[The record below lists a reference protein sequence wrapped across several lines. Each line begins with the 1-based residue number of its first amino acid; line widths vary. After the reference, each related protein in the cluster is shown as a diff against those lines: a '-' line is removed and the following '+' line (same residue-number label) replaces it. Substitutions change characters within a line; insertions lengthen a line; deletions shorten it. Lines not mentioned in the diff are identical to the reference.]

1 MEIIFPWQRTMN
13 TRKLTKFNK
22 EEVNRLAFLNWEKD
36 GRPQGRDVDYWLEAE
51 SQLMATWHLLV
62 KDLAPKTSRKTEV
75 AKFKPGATSK
85 MVFRPR
91 AARHG

>member
-1 MEIIFPWQRTMN
+1 MN
-13 TRKLTKFNK
+13 TKKLTKLNK

-62 KDLAPKTSRKTEV
+62 KDLTPKKGRKAEV

-91 AARHG
+91 AARQG